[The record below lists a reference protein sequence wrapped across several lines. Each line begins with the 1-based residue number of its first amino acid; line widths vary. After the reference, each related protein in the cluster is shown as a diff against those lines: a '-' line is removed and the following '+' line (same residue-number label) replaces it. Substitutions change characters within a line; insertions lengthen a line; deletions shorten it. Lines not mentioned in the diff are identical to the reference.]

1 MLEEMIRTPVSRAMV
16 AACRCAPVLMLLVS
30 LHTVRP
36 GGAAAQAARSVA
48 EQVSDHYASI
58 ASAMGP
64 AVVTLLVELDGSQ
77 LKGFFG
83 PSYGG
88 RVRGSGSGVVV
99 RPDGAIVTNHHVVE
113 HAQRIEVEFQ
123 DGRKLPAKLLG
134 ADAALDLA
142 LLRVDAHDLKVA
154 PFADSRSAH
163 AGDWVVAIG
172 APFGLRHSVTAGV
185 ISAVDRMQ
193 EHLGVVAPF
202 LQTDANI
209 NPGNSG
215 GPLVN
220 LRGEVLGI
228 NTAYVGAGAG
238 IGFSIPANLVRE
250 TFEQLLQHGRVERGY
265 LGLRAQ
271 ALETN
276 VASYLGYREARG
288 ALIQQLDK
296 DGPAQRAGV
305 LPGDIV
311 TRYAGA
317 VVKDG
322 NDLLARIAQSPVSA
336 KAQLELWRRGKLH
349 KLTLSVASAPS
360 VGAVASDAGALAN
373 DPMLGLKVRAL
384 SPDLRQELGYQGEGA
399 VVITQVVPGSP
410 AARAGLNPAQVILE
424 ADLKLV
430 TKPRDLLEAIE
441 DKRMLLRVEDR
452 HGEASYVLLEP

>member
-1 MLEEMIRTPVSRAMV
+1 MIHTPILRAMV
-16 AACRCAPVLMLLVS
+16 AAVRRAALLILLVP
-30 LHTVRP
+30 LQTVWP
-36 GGAAAQAARSVA
+36 ESAAAQAARSLA

-64 AVVTLLVELDGSQ
+64 SVVTLLIELDGSQ

-99 RPDGAIVTNHHVVE
+99 RPDGVIVTNHHVVE

-154 PFADSRSAH
+154 PFADSRSAR

-172 APFGLRHSVTAGV
+172 APFGLRHSVTVGV

-228 NTAYVGAGAG
+228 NSAYLGAGAG
-238 IGFSIPANLVRE
+238 IGFSIPASLVRE
-250 TFEQLLQHGRVERGY
+250 TFEQLLQRGRVERGY

-276 VASYLGYREARG
+276 VASYLGYRESGG

-296 DGPAQRAGV
+296 DGPARQAGV

-317 VVKDG
+317 AVKDG
-322 NDLLARIAQSPVSA
+322 NDLLARIAHSPVNG
-336 KAQLELWRRGKLH
+336 KVRLELWRRGKQL
-349 KLTLSVASAPS
+349 KLTLAVANAPSASA
-360 VGAVASDAGALAN
+360 VANDAGPLAN
-373 DPMLGLKVRAL
+373 DSMLGLKVRAL
-384 SPDLRQELGYQGEGA
+384 SPDLRQELGYRGEGA
-399 VVITQVVPGSP
+399 VVVTQVVPGSP

-424 ADLKLV
+424 ADLKPV
-430 TKPRDLLEAIE
+430 TKPRDLLDAID

-452 HGEASYVLLEP
+452 DGDAAYVLLEP